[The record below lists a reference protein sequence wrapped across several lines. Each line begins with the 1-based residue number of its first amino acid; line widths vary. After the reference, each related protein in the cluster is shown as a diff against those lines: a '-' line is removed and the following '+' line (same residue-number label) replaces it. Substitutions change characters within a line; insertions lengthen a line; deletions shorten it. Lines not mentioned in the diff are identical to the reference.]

1 MRFFLDLAFGDY
13 VTTLKVLLIPLK
25 VLGVVQQAEAPAAA
39 AELHSERKERHGEV
53 GSCSL

>member
-25 VLGVVQQAEAPAAA
+25 GLGVVQQAEAPA